1 MRGENYKDLG
11 TIRKATKAE
20 TGGESGYFFKANGEN
35 RMGLAPTL
43 KEAREGLELAADH
56 RREIQR
62 AVNLLES
69 AGYKVYQE
77 ITWKTF
83 G

>member
-1 MRGENYKDLG
+1 MTVETYKNLG

-43 KEAREGLELAADH
+43 KEAREGLELAAEHQRDI
-56 RREIQR
+56 RR

-69 AGYKVYQE
+69 SGYKVYKE
-77 ITWKTF
+77 ITLRSF
-83 G
+83 D